1 MNIDARAVSTWA
13 VLACITF
20 AVSACDEPQ
29 AQPVAVAPPQV
40 GVVTLQPSPR
50 PYIRELP
57 GRIAPTRV
65 AEVRAR
71 VAGIVLERTFQQG
84 ADVKAGDVLY
94 RIDPVKFEVE
104 LAAAEAAL
112 AKAQA
117 VHDQAEQQ
125 AKRMEKL
132 ISGQATSQAQYEIA
146 VATFRQAQA
155 DVAARKADVAR
166 VKLDLDYS
174 SVRSPINGRIGR
186 ALVTEGALV
195 GQGEATHLATVQQ
208 LDPVYADFTQSAG
221 ELQQLRRDLESG
233 ALEQVEPDAAKVRLV
248 LDDGTLYPLPGKLLF
263 SDASVDPGTGQVT
276 LRGEFPNPKGELLPG
291 MYVRVQIQQG
301 TDGDAL
307 AVPQQAVQRND
318 SGGSEVYVVRP
329 DNRAVIKPMRAGRV
343 VDEQWLVL
351 DELDPGDRVVV
362 EGFQKFEPGD
372 IIDPV
377 PWQPQSAD
385 GSSPSAGNPGIG
397 RVTHSLY
404 ERTSNGAHGQLLH

>member
-1 MNIDARAVSTWA
+1 MRIQTRAIPAWA
-13 VLACITF
+13 VLACVMTG
-20 AVSACDEPQ
+20 VSACDEPQ
-29 AQPVAVAPPQV
+29 AAQTAAPRPQV
-40 GVVTLQPSPR
+40 SVVTLQPSSR

-71 VAGIVLERTFQQG
+71 VAGIVLERSFQQG

-94 RIDPVKFEVE
+94 RIDPVRFQVE
-104 LAAAEAAL
+104 LDAAEAAL

-125 AKRMEKL
+125 AKRVEKL
-132 ISGQATSQAQYEIA
+132 ISGQAASQAQYEIA

-166 VKLDLDYS
+166 VRLDLDYT

-195 GQGEATHLATVQQ
+195 GQGEATHLATVHQ

-221 ELQQLRRDLESG
+221 DLQQLRRDLESG

-248 LDDGTLYPLPGKLLF
+248 LDDGTLYPLAGKLLF

-351 DELDPGDRVVV
+351 DGLDPGDRVVV

-372 IIDPV
+372 VVDPV
-377 PWQPQSAD
+377 PWQPTQAAAD
-385 GSSPSAGNPGIG
+385 AAELARDRNA
-397 RVTHSLY
+397 R
-404 ERTSNGAHGQLLH
+404 

>member
-1 MNIDARAVSTWA
+1 MRIQTRAIPAWA
-13 VLACITF
+13 VLACVMTG
-20 AVSACDEPQ
+20 VSACDEPHADQ
-29 AQPVAVAPPQV
+29 AAAPRPQV
-40 GVVTLQPSPR
+40 SVVTLQPSSR

-71 VAGIVLERTFQQG
+71 VAGIVLERSFQQG

-94 RIDPVKFEVE
+94 RIDPVRFQVE
-104 LAAAEAAL
+104 LDAAEAAL

-125 AKRMEKL
+125 AKRVEKL
-132 ISGQATSQAQYEIA
+132 ISGQAASQAQYEIA

-166 VKLDLDYS
+166 VRLDLDYT

-195 GQGEATHLATVQQ
+195 GQGEATHLATVHQ

-221 ELQQLRRDLESG
+221 DLQQLRRDLESG

-248 LDDGTLYPLPGKLLF
+248 LDDGTLYPLAGKLLF

-318 SGGSEVYVVRP
+318 TGGSEVYVVRP

-351 DELDPGDRVVV
+351 DGLDPGDRVVV

-372 IIDPV
+372 VVDPV
-377 PWQPQSAD
+377 PWQPTQAAAD
-385 GSSPSAGNPGIG
+385 AAELARDRNA
-397 RVTHSLY
+397 R
-404 ERTSNGAHGQLLH
+404 

>member
-1 MNIDARAVSTWA
+1 MRIQTRAIPAWA
-13 VLACITF
+13 VLACVMTG
-20 AVSACDEPQ
+20 VSACDEPQ
-29 AQPVAVAPPQV
+29 AAQTAAPRPQV
-40 GVVTLQPSPR
+40 SVVTLQPSSR

-71 VAGIVLERTFQQG
+71 VAGIVLERSFQQG

-94 RIDPVKFEVE
+94 RIDPVRFQVE
-104 LAAAEAAL
+104 LDAAEAAL

-125 AKRMEKL
+125 AKRVEKL
-132 ISGQATSQAQYEIA
+132 ISGQAASQAQYEIA

-166 VKLDLDYS
+166 VRLDLDYT

-195 GQGEATHLATVQQ
+195 GQGEATHLATVHQ

-221 ELQQLRRDLESG
+221 DLQQLRRDLESG

-248 LDDGTLYPLPGKLLF
+248 LDDGTLYPLAGKLLF

-276 LRGEFPNPKGELLPG
+276 LRGEFPNPRGELLPG

-318 SGGSEVYVVRP
+318 TGGSEVYVVRP

-351 DELDPGDRVVV
+351 DGLDPGDRVVV

-372 IIDPV
+372 VVDPV
-377 PWQPQSAD
+377 PWQPTQAAAD
-385 GSSPSAGNPGIG
+385 AAELARDRNV
-397 RVTHSLY
+397 R
-404 ERTSNGAHGQLLH
+404 

>member
-1 MNIDARAVSTWA
+1 MRIQTRAIPAWA
-13 VLACITF
+13 VLACVMTG
-20 AVSACDEPQ
+20 VSACDEPHADQ
-29 AQPVAVAPPQV
+29 AAAPRPQV
-40 GVVTLQPSPR
+40 SVVTLQPSSR

-71 VAGIVLERTFQQG
+71 VAGIVLERSFQQG
-84 ADVKAGDVLY
+84 ADVKAGEVLY
-94 RIDPVKFEVE
+94 RIDPVRFQVE
-104 LAAAEAAL
+104 LDAAEAAL

-125 AKRMEKL
+125 AKRVEKL
-132 ISGQATSQAQYEIA
+132 ISGQAASQAQYEIA

-155 DVAARKADVAR
+155 DVSARKADVAR
-166 VKLDLDYS
+166 VKLDLDYT

-195 GQGEATHLATVQQ
+195 GQGEATHLATVHQ

-221 ELQQLRRDLESG
+221 DLQQLRRDLESG

-248 LDDGTLYPLPGKLLF
+248 LDDGTLYPLAGKLLF

-318 SGGSEVYVVRP
+318 TGGSEVYVVRP

-351 DELDPGDRVVV
+351 DGLDPGDRVVV

-372 IIDPV
+372 VVDPV
-377 PWQPQSAD
+377 PWQPTQAAAD
-385 GSSPSAGNPGIG
+385 AAELARDRNA
-397 RVTHSLY
+397 R
-404 ERTSNGAHGQLLH
+404 

>member
-1 MNIDARAVSTWA
+1 MNIDARVVSTWA
-13 VLACITF
+13 TLASIIF
-20 AVSACDEPQ
+20 VVSACDEPQ
-29 AQPVAVAPPQV
+29 AEQVTAAPPQV
-40 GVVTLQPSPR
+40 SIVTLQPSPR

-71 VAGIVLERTFQQG
+71 VAGIVLERTFPQG

-104 LAAAEAAL
+104 LAAAEAAV

-125 AKRMEKL
+125 AKRVEKL
-132 ISGQATSQAQYEIA
+132 ISGQAASQAQYEIA

-166 VKLDLDYS
+166 VKLDLDYT

-186 ALVTEGALV
+186 AMVTEGALV
-195 GQGEATHLATVQQ
+195 GQGEATHMATVQQ

-221 ELQQLRRDLESG
+221 DLQQLRRDLESG

-351 DELDPGDRVVV
+351 DGLDPGDRVVV

-372 IIDPV
+372 LVNPV

-385 GSSPSAGNPGIG
+385 GTSAP
-397 RVTHSLY
+397 VTKESDASHARY
-404 ERTSNGAHGQLLH
+404 TNGP

>member
-1 MNIDARAVSTWA
+1 MRIQTRAIPAWA
-13 VLACITF
+13 VLACVMTG
-20 AVSACDEPQ
+20 VSACDEPQ
-29 AQPVAVAPPQV
+29 ADQAAAPRPQV
-40 GVVTLQPSPR
+40 SVVTLQPSSR

-71 VAGIVLERTFQQG
+71 VAGIVLERSFQQG

-94 RIDPVKFEVE
+94 RIDPVRFQVE
-104 LAAAEAAL
+104 LDAAEAAL

-125 AKRMEKL
+125 AKRVEKL
-132 ISGQATSQAQYEIA
+132 ISGQAASQAQYEIA

-166 VKLDLDYS
+166 VKLDLDYT

-195 GQGEATHLATVQQ
+195 GQGEATHLATVHQ

-221 ELQQLRRDLESG
+221 DLQQLRRDLESG

-248 LDDGTLYPLPGKLLF
+248 LDDGTLYPLAGKLLF

-276 LRGEFPNPKGELLPG
+276 LRGEFPNPKGELLPAC
-291 MYVRVQIQQG
+291 MCASRSSRAPTATRSQS
-301 TDGDAL
+301 
-307 AVPQQAVQRND
+307 RNRRCSATTPAAARSMWFAPTTAPSSSRCAPAAWSTS
-318 SGGSEVYVVRP
+318 SGWCSTGSTPAIAWWSKAFR
-329 DNRAVIKPMRAGRV
+329 N
-343 VDEQWLVL
+343 
-351 DELDPGDRVVV
+351 
-362 EGFQKFEPGD
+362 
-372 IIDPV
+372 
-377 PWQPQSAD
+377 S
-385 GSSPSAGNPGIG
+385 NPA
-397 RVTHSLY
+397 
-404 ERTSNGAHGQLLH
+404 TS

>member
-13 VLACITF
+13 VLACIAF

-29 AQPVAVAPPQV
+29 AEQPVAVAPPQV

-125 AKRMEKL
+125 AKRVEKL
-132 ISGQATSQAQYEIA
+132 IAGQAASQAQYEIA

-318 SGGSEVYVVRP
+318 TGGSEVYVVRP

-351 DELDPGDRVVV
+351 DGLDPGDRVVV

-372 IIDPV
+372 VVDPV
-377 PWQPQSAD
+377 PWQPTQAAAD
-385 GSSPSAGNPGIG
+385 AADLARDRNV
-397 RVTHSLY
+397 R
-404 ERTSNGAHGQLLH
+404 

>member
-1 MNIDARAVSTWA
+1 MNIDARVVSTWA
-13 VLACITF
+13 TLASIIF

-29 AQPVAVAPPQV
+29 AEQVTAAPPQV
-40 GVVTLQPSPR
+40 SIVTLQPSPR

-71 VAGIVLERTFQQG
+71 VAGIVLERTFPQG

-117 VHDQAEQQ
+117 VHDQAELQ

-155 DVAARKADVAR
+155 DVAARKADVSR
-166 VKLDLDYS
+166 VKLDLDYT

-195 GQGEATHLATVQQ
+195 GQGEATHMATVQQ

-221 ELQQLRRDLESG
+221 DLQQLRRDLESG

-318 SGGSEVYVVRP
+318 GGGSEVYVVRP

-351 DELDPGDRVVV
+351 DGLDPGDRVVV

-372 IIDPV
+372 LVNPV

-385 GSSPSAGNPGIG
+385 GTSAP
-397 RVTHSLY
+397 VTKESDASHVRY
-404 ERTSNGAHGQLLH
+404 TNGP

>member
-1 MNIDARAVSTWA
+1 MRIQTRAIPAWA
-13 VLACITF
+13 VLACVMTG
-20 AVSACDEPQ
+20 VSACDEPRADQ
-29 AQPVAVAPPQV
+29 TAAPRPQV
-40 GVVTLQPSPR
+40 SVVTLQPSSR

-71 VAGIVLERTFQQG
+71 VAGIVLERSFQQG
-84 ADVKAGDVLY
+84 ADVRAGDVLY
-94 RIDPVKFEVE
+94 RIDPVRFQVE
-104 LAAAEAAL
+104 LDAAEAAL

-125 AKRMEKL
+125 AKRVEKL
-132 ISGQATSQAQYEIA
+132 ISGQAASQAQYEIA

-166 VKLDLDYS
+166 VRLDLDYT

-195 GQGEATHLATVQQ
+195 GQGEATHLATVHQ

-221 ELQQLRRDLESG
+221 DLQQLRRDLESG

-248 LDDGTLYPLPGKLLF
+248 LDDGTLYPLAGKLLF

-318 SGGSEVYVVRP
+318 TGGSEVYVVRP

-351 DELDPGDRVVV
+351 DGLDPGDRVVV

-372 IIDPV
+372 VVDPV
-377 PWQPQSAD
+377 PWQPTQAAAD
-385 GSSPSAGNPGIG
+385 AAELARDRNA
-397 RVTHSLY
+397 R
-404 ERTSNGAHGQLLH
+404 

>member
-13 VLACITF
+13 TLASIIF
-20 AVSACDEPQ
+20 VVSACDEPQ
-29 AQPVAVAPPQV
+29 AEQVTAAPPQV
-40 GVVTLQPSPR
+40 SIVTLQPSPR

-71 VAGIVLERTFQQG
+71 VAGIVLERTFPQG

-125 AKRMEKL
+125 AKRVEKL
-132 ISGQATSQAQYEIA
+132 ISGQAASQAQYEIA

-166 VKLDLDYS
+166 VKLDLDYT

-186 ALVTEGALV
+186 AMVTEGALV
-195 GQGEATHLATVQQ
+195 GQGEATHMATVQQ

-221 ELQQLRRDLESG
+221 DLQQLRRDLESG

-318 SGGSEVYVVRP
+318 GGGSEVYVVRP

-351 DELDPGDRVVV
+351 DGLDPGDRVVV

-372 IIDPV
+372 LVNPV

-385 GSSPSAGNPGIG
+385 GTSAP
-397 RVTHSLY
+397 VTKESDASHARY
-404 ERTSNGAHGQLLH
+404 TNGP

>member
-1 MNIDARAVSTWA
+1 MNIDVRIVSTWA
-13 VLACITF
+13 TLASIIF
-20 AVSACDEPQ
+20 VVSACDEPQ
-29 AQPVAVAPPQV
+29 ADQVTAAPPQV
-40 GVVTLQPSPR
+40 SIVTLQPSPR

-71 VAGIVLERTFQQG
+71 VAGIVLERTFPQG

-125 AKRMEKL
+125 AKRVEKL
-132 ISGQATSQAQYEIA
+132 ISGQAASQAQYEIA

-155 DVAARKADVAR
+155 DVAARRADVAR
-166 VKLDLDYS
+166 VKLDLDYT

-186 ALVTEGALV
+186 AMVTEGALV
-195 GQGEATHLATVQQ
+195 GQGEATHMATVQQ

-221 ELQQLRRDLESG
+221 DLQQLRRDLESG

-351 DELDPGDRVVV
+351 DGLDPGDRVVV

-372 IIDPV
+372 IVNPI

-385 GSSPSAGNPGIG
+385 GTSAPATKESDASHVRSTNAP
-397 RVTHSLY
+397 
-404 ERTSNGAHGQLLH
+404 

>member
-1 MNIDARAVSTWA
+1 MRIQTRAIPAWA
-13 VLACITF
+13 VLACVMTG
-20 AVSACDEPQ
+20 VSACDEPRADQ
-29 AQPVAVAPPQV
+29 TAAPRPQV
-40 GVVTLQPSPR
+40 SVVTLQPSSR

-71 VAGIVLERTFQQG
+71 VAGIVLERSFQQG

-94 RIDPVKFEVE
+94 RIDPVRFQVE
-104 LAAAEAAL
+104 LDAAEAAL

-125 AKRMEKL
+125 AKRVEKL
-132 ISGQATSQAQYEIA
+132 ISGQAASQAQYEIA

-166 VKLDLDYS
+166 VRLDLDYT

-195 GQGEATHLATVQQ
+195 GQGEATHLATVHQ

-221 ELQQLRRDLESG
+221 DLQQLRRDLESG

-248 LDDGTLYPLPGKLLF
+248 LDDGTLYPLAGKLLF

-318 SGGSEVYVVRP
+318 TGGSEVYVVRP

-351 DELDPGDRVVV
+351 DGLDPGDRVVV

-372 IIDPV
+372 VVDPV
-377 PWQPQSAD
+377 PWQPTQAAAD
-385 GSSPSAGNPGIG
+385 AAELARDRNA
-397 RVTHSLY
+397 R
-404 ERTSNGAHGQLLH
+404 

>member
-1 MNIDARAVSTWA
+1 MRIQTRAIPAWA
-13 VLACITF
+13 VLACVMTG
-20 AVSACDEPQ
+20 VSACDEPRADQ
-29 AQPVAVAPPQV
+29 AAAPRPQV
-40 GVVTLQPSPR
+40 SVVTLQPSSR

-71 VAGIVLERTFQQG
+71 VAGIVLERSFQQG

-94 RIDPVKFEVE
+94 RIDPVRFQVE
-104 LAAAEAAL
+104 LDAAEAAL

-125 AKRMEKL
+125 AKRVEKL
-132 ISGQATSQAQYEIA
+132 ISGQAASQAQYEIA

-166 VKLDLDYS
+166 VKLDLDYT

-195 GQGEATHLATVQQ
+195 GQGEATHLATVHQ

-221 ELQQLRRDLESG
+221 DLQQLRRDLESG

-248 LDDGTLYPLPGKLLF
+248 LDDGTLYPLAGKLLF
-263 SDASVDPGTGQVT
+263 SDAGVDPGTGQVT

-318 SGGSEVYVVRP
+318 TGGSEVYVVRP

-351 DELDPGDRVVV
+351 DGLDPGDRVVV

-372 IIDPV
+372 VVDPV
-377 PWQPQSAD
+377 PWQPTQAAAD
-385 GSSPSAGNPGIG
+385 AAELARDRNA
-397 RVTHSLY
+397 R
-404 ERTSNGAHGQLLH
+404 

>member
-1 MNIDARAVSTWA
+1 MRIQTRAIPAWA
-13 VLACITF
+13 VLACVMTG
-20 AVSACDEPQ
+20 VSGCDEPRADQ
-29 AQPVAVAPPQV
+29 AAAPRPQV
-40 GVVTLQPSPR
+40 SVVTLQPSSR

-71 VAGIVLERTFQQG
+71 VAGIVLERSFQQG

-94 RIDPVKFEVE
+94 RIDPVRFQVE
-104 LAAAEAAL
+104 LDAAEAAL

-125 AKRMEKL
+125 AKRVEKL
-132 ISGQATSQAQYEIA
+132 ISGQAASQAQYEIA

-166 VKLDLDYS
+166 VRLDLDYT

-195 GQGEATHLATVQQ
+195 GQGEATHLATVHQ

-221 ELQQLRRDLESG
+221 DLQQLRRDLESG

-248 LDDGTLYPLPGKLLF
+248 LDDGTLYPLAGKLLF

-318 SGGSEVYVVRP
+318 TGGSEVYVVRS

-351 DELDPGDRVVV
+351 DGLDPGDRVVV

-372 IIDPV
+372 VVDPV
-377 PWQPQSAD
+377 PWQPTQAAAD
-385 GSSPSAGNPGIG
+385 AAELARDRNA
-397 RVTHSLY
+397 R
-404 ERTSNGAHGQLLH
+404 

>member
-94 RIDPVKFEVE
+94 RIDPVKFQVE

-125 AKRMEKL
+125 AKRVEKL
-132 ISGQATSQAQYEIA
+132 IAGQAASQAQYEIA

-351 DELDPGDRVVV
+351 DGLDPGDRVVV

-372 IIDPV
+372 IVDPV

-385 GSSPSAGNPGIG
+385 GSSPPPATQESDASHIRYMNA
-397 RVTHSLY
+397 R
-404 ERTSNGAHGQLLH
+404 

>member
-1 MNIDARAVSTWA
+1 MRIQTRAIPAWA
-13 VLACITF
+13 VLACVMTG
-20 AVSACDEPQ
+20 VSACDEPHADQ
-29 AQPVAVAPPQV
+29 AAAPRPQV
-40 GVVTLQPSPR
+40 SVVTLQPSSR

-71 VAGIVLERTFQQG
+71 VAGIVLERSFQQG
-84 ADVKAGDVLY
+84 ADVKAGEVLY
-94 RIDPVKFEVE
+94 RIDPVRFQVE
-104 LAAAEAAL
+104 LDAAEAAL

-125 AKRMEKL
+125 AKRVEKL
-132 ISGQATSQAQYEIA
+132 ISGQAASQAQYEIA

-166 VKLDLDYS
+166 VKLDLDYT

-195 GQGEATHLATVQQ
+195 GQGEATHLATVHQ

-221 ELQQLRRDLESG
+221 DLQQLRRDLESG

-248 LDDGTLYPLPGKLLF
+248 LDDGTLYPLAGKLLF

-318 SGGSEVYVVRP
+318 TGGSEVYVVRP

-351 DELDPGDRVVV
+351 DGLDPGDRVVV

-372 IIDPV
+372 VVDPV
-377 PWQPQSAD
+377 PWQPTQAAAD
-385 GSSPSAGNPGIG
+385 AAELARDRNA
-397 RVTHSLY
+397 R
-404 ERTSNGAHGQLLH
+404 

>member
-1 MNIDARAVSTWA
+1 
-13 VLACITF
+13 
-20 AVSACDEPQ
+20 
-29 AQPVAVAPPQV
+29 
-40 GVVTLQPSPR
+40 
-50 PYIRELP
+50 
-57 GRIAPTRV
+57 V

-71 VAGIVLERTFQQG
+71 VAGIVLERSFQQG

-94 RIDPVKFEVE
+94 RIDPVRFQVE
-104 LAAAEAAL
+104 LDAAEAAL

-125 AKRMEKL
+125 AKRVEKL
-132 ISGQATSQAQYEIA
+132 ISGQAASQAQYEIA

-166 VKLDLDYS
+166 VKLDLDYT

-195 GQGEATHLATVQQ
+195 GQGEATHLATVHQ

-221 ELQQLRRDLESG
+221 DLQQLRRDLESG

-248 LDDGTLYPLPGKLLF
+248 LDDGTLYPLAGKLLF

-318 SGGSEVYVVRP
+318 TGGSEVYVVRP

-343 VDEQWLVL
+343 VDEQWIVL
-351 DELDPGDRVVV
+351 DGLDPGDRVVV

-372 IIDPV
+372 VVDPV
-377 PWQPQSAD
+377 PWQPTQAAAD
-385 GSSPSAGNPGIG
+385 AAELARDRNA
-397 RVTHSLY
+397 R
-404 ERTSNGAHGQLLH
+404 

>member
-1 MNIDARAVSTWA
+1 MRIQTRAIPAWA
-13 VLACITF
+13 VLACVMTG
-20 AVSACDEPQ
+20 VSGCDEPRADQ
-29 AQPVAVAPPQV
+29 AAAPRPQV
-40 GVVTLQPSPR
+40 SVVTLQPSSR

-71 VAGIVLERTFQQG
+71 VAGIVLERSFQQG

-94 RIDPVKFEVE
+94 RIDPVRFQVE
-104 LAAAEAAL
+104 LDAAEAAL

-125 AKRMEKL
+125 AKRVEKL
-132 ISGQATSQAQYEIA
+132 ISGQAASQAQYEIA

-166 VKLDLDYS
+166 VKLDLDYT

-195 GQGEATHLATVQQ
+195 GQGEATHLATVHQ

-221 ELQQLRRDLESG
+221 DLQQLRRDLESG

-248 LDDGTLYPLPGKLLF
+248 LDDGTLYPLAGKLLF

-318 SGGSEVYVVRP
+318 TGGSEVYVVRS

-351 DELDPGDRVVV
+351 DGLDPGDRVVV

-372 IIDPV
+372 VVDPV
-377 PWQPQSAD
+377 PWQPTQAAAD
-385 GSSPSAGNPGIG
+385 AAELARDRNA
-397 RVTHSLY
+397 R
-404 ERTSNGAHGQLLH
+404 

>member
-71 VAGIVLERTFQQG
+71 VAGIVLERTFPQG

-104 LAAAEAAL
+104 LDAAEAAL

-166 VKLDLDYS
+166 VKLDLDYT

-195 GQGEATHLATVQQ
+195 GQGEATHMATVQQ

-248 LDDGTLYPLPGKLLF
+248 LNDGTLYPLPGKLLF

-351 DELDPGDRVVV
+351 DGLDPGDRVVV

-372 IIDPV
+372 IVDPV

-385 GSSPSAGNPGIG
+385 GSSPPTTQESDASHIRYMNA
-397 RVTHSLY
+397 R
-404 ERTSNGAHGQLLH
+404 

>member
-1 MNIDARAVSTWA
+1 MTIDARAVSTWA
-13 VLACITF
+13 TLASIIF
-20 AVSACDEPQ
+20 VVSACDEPQ
-29 AQPVAVAPPQV
+29 AEQVTAAPPQV
-40 GVVTLQPSPR
+40 SIVTLQPSPR
-50 PYIRELP
+50 AYIRELP

-104 LAAAEAAL
+104 LAAVEAAL

-125 AKRMEKL
+125 AKRVEKL
-132 ISGQATSQAQYEIA
+132 ISGQAASQAQYEIA

-166 VKLDLDYS
+166 VKLDLDYT

-195 GQGEATHLATVQQ
+195 GQGEATHMATVQQ

-221 ELQQLRRDLESG
+221 DLQQLRRDLESG

-263 SDASVDPGTGQVT
+263 SDASVDPGT
-276 LRGEFPNPKGELLPG
+276 
-291 MYVRVQIQQG
+291 
-301 TDGDAL
+301 
-307 AVPQQAVQRND
+307 
-318 SGGSEVYVVRP
+318 
-329 DNRAVIKPMRAGRV
+329 
-343 VDEQWLVL
+343 
-351 DELDPGDRVVV
+351 
-362 EGFQKFEPGD
+362 
-372 IIDPV
+372 
-377 PWQPQSAD
+377 
-385 GSSPSAGNPGIG
+385 
-397 RVTHSLY
+397 
-404 ERTSNGAHGQLLH
+404 

>member
-1 MNIDARAVSTWA
+1 MRIQTRAIPAWA
-13 VLACITF
+13 VLACVMTG
-20 AVSACDEPQ
+20 VSACDEPRADQ
-29 AQPVAVAPPQV
+29 AAAPRPQV
-40 GVVTLQPSPR
+40 SVVTLQPSSR

-71 VAGIVLERTFQQG
+71 VAGIVLERSFQQG

-94 RIDPVKFEVE
+94 RIDPVRFQVE
-104 LAAAEAAL
+104 LDAAEAAL

-125 AKRMEKL
+125 AKRVEKL
-132 ISGQATSQAQYEIA
+132 ISGQAASQAQYEIA

-166 VKLDLDYS
+166 VRLDLDYT

-195 GQGEATHLATVQQ
+195 GQGEATHLATVHQ

-221 ELQQLRRDLESG
+221 DLQQLRRDLESG

-248 LDDGTLYPLPGKLLF
+248 LDDGTLYPLAGKLLF

-318 SGGSEVYVVRP
+318 TGGSEVYVVRP

-351 DELDPGDRVVV
+351 DGLDPGDRVVV

-372 IIDPV
+372 VVDPV
-377 PWQPQSAD
+377 PWQPTQAAAD
-385 GSSPSAGNPGIG
+385 AAELARDRNT
-397 RVTHSLY
+397 R
-404 ERTSNGAHGQLLH
+404 

>member
-1 MNIDARAVSTWA
+1 MNIDARVVSTWA
-13 VLACITF
+13 TLASIIF
-20 AVSACDEPQ
+20 VVSACDEPQ
-29 AQPVAVAPPQV
+29 AEQVTAAPPQV
-40 GVVTLQPSPR
+40 SIVTLQPSPR

-71 VAGIVLERTFQQG
+71 VAGIVLERTFPQG

-125 AKRMEKL
+125 AKRVEKL
-132 ISGQATSQAQYEIA
+132 ISGQAASQAQYEIA

-166 VKLDLDYS
+166 VKLDLDYT

-186 ALVTEGALV
+186 AMVTEGALV
-195 GQGEATHLATVQQ
+195 GQGEATHMATVQQ

-221 ELQQLRRDLESG
+221 DLQQLRRDLESG

-351 DELDPGDRVVV
+351 DGLDPGDRVVV

-372 IIDPV
+372 IVNPI
-377 PWQPQSAD
+377 PWQPQSAVGSHSPD
-385 GSSPSAGNPGIG
+385 GRESQASPIRYTNA
-397 RVTHSLY
+397 R
-404 ERTSNGAHGQLLH
+404 

>member
-1 MNIDARAVSTWA
+1 MRIQTRAIPAWA
-13 VLACITF
+13 VLACVMTG
-20 AVSACDEPQ
+20 VSACDEPHADQ
-29 AQPVAVAPPQV
+29 AAAPRPQV
-40 GVVTLQPSPR
+40 SVVTLQPSSR

-71 VAGIVLERTFQQG
+71 VAGIVLERSFQQG

-94 RIDPVKFEVE
+94 RIDPVRFQVE
-104 LAAAEAAL
+104 LDAAEAAL

-125 AKRMEKL
+125 AKRVEKL
-132 ISGQATSQAQYEIA
+132 ISGQAASQAQYEIA

-166 VKLDLDYS
+166 VKLDLDYT

-195 GQGEATHLATVQQ
+195 GQGEATHLATVHQ

-221 ELQQLRRDLESG
+221 DLQQLRRDLESG

-248 LDDGTLYPLPGKLLF
+248 LDDGTLYPLAGKLLF

-318 SGGSEVYVVRP
+318 TGGSEVYVVRP

-351 DELDPGDRVVV
+351 DGLDPGDRVVV

-372 IIDPV
+372 VVDPV
-377 PWQPQSAD
+377 PWQPTQAAAD
-385 GSSPSAGNPGIG
+385 AAELARDRNA
-397 RVTHSLY
+397 R
-404 ERTSNGAHGQLLH
+404 

>member
-1 MNIDARAVSTWA
+1 MRIQTRAIPAWA
-13 VLACITF
+13 VLACVMTG
-20 AVSACDEPQ
+20 VSACDEPRADQ
-29 AQPVAVAPPQV
+29 AAAPRPQV
-40 GVVTLQPSPR
+40 SVVALQPSSR

-71 VAGIVLERTFQQG
+71 VAGIVLERSFQQG

-94 RIDPVKFEVE
+94 RIDPVRFQVE
-104 LAAAEAAL
+104 LDAAEAAL

-125 AKRMEKL
+125 SKRVEKL
-132 ISGQATSQAQYEIA
+132 ISGQAASQAQYEIA

-155 DVAARKADVAR
+155 DVSARKADVAR
-166 VKLDLDYS
+166 VKLDLDYT

-195 GQGEATHLATVQQ
+195 GQGEATHLATVHQ

-221 ELQQLRRDLESG
+221 DLQQLRRDLESG

-248 LDDGTLYPLPGKLLF
+248 LDDGTLYPLAGKLLF

-318 SGGSEVYVVRP
+318 TGGSEVYVVRP

-351 DELDPGDRVVV
+351 DGLDPGDRVVV

-372 IIDPV
+372 VVDPV
-377 PWQPQSAD
+377 PCQPTQAAAD
-385 GSSPSAGNPGIG
+385 AAELARDRNA
-397 RVTHSLY
+397 R
-404 ERTSNGAHGQLLH
+404 

>member
-13 VLACITF
+13 ALACMTF

-29 AQPVAVAPPQV
+29 AEQPVAVAPPQV

-71 VAGIVLERTFQQG
+71 VAGIVLERTFPQG

-104 LAAAEAAL
+104 LDAAEAAL

-166 VKLDLDYS
+166 VKLDLDYT

-195 GQGEATHLATVQQ
+195 GQGEATHMATVQQ

-351 DELDPGDRVVV
+351 DGLDPGDRVVV

-372 IIDPV
+372 IVDPV

-385 GSSPSAGNPGIG
+385 GSSPPTTQESDASHIRYMNA
-397 RVTHSLY
+397 R
-404 ERTSNGAHGQLLH
+404 

>member
-1 MNIDARAVSTWA
+1 MNIDVRVVSTWA
-13 VLACITF
+13 TLASIIF
-20 AVSACDEPQ
+20 VVSACDEPQ
-29 AQPVAVAPPQV
+29 ADQVTAAPPQV
-40 GVVTLQPSPR
+40 SIVTLQPSPR

-71 VAGIVLERTFQQG
+71 VAGIVLERTFPQG

-125 AKRMEKL
+125 AKRVEKL
-132 ISGQATSQAQYEIA
+132 ISGQAASQAQYEIA

-166 VKLDLDYS
+166 VKLDLDYT

-186 ALVTEGALV
+186 AMVTEGALV
-195 GQGEATHLATVQQ
+195 GQGEATHMATVQQ

-221 ELQQLRRDLESG
+221 DLQQLRRDLESG

-248 LDDGTLYPLPGKLLF
+248 LDDGTLYPAAGKTAVLRCQRRSRHRPG
-263 SDASVDPGTGQVT
+263 DVA
-276 LRGEFPNPKGELLPG
+276 R
-291 MYVRVQIQQG
+291 RVSQ
-301 TDGDAL
+301 
-307 AVPQQAVQRND
+307 P
-318 SGGSEVYVVRP
+318 E
-329 DNRAVIKPMRAGRV
+329 GRV
-343 VDEQWLVL
+343 AAGHVCARA
-351 DELDPGDRVVV
+351 DPARHRRRCARG
-362 EGFQKFEPGD
+362 
-372 IIDPV
+372 
-377 PWQPQSAD
+377 SA
-385 GSSPSAGNPGIG
+385 AGGP
-397 RVTHSLY
+397 
-404 ERTSNGAHGQLLH
+404 AQ